1 MKSKVLLKGQ
11 ALEEYNK
18 LKDNIEDEKL
28 KGITSSENQSLFNS
42 IKTKTDWL
50 KDNPLAGEV
59 IKKSD
64 IPKNLDVDNLFK
76 LRLSGFWRMLYTIR
90 RESIEIFCFILVIES
105 HPDYNKRFRKRK
117 KNYK

>member
-11 ALEEYNK
+11 ALDEFNK
-18 LKDNIEDEKL
+18 LKIIIEEEKT
-28 KGITSSENQSLFNS
+28 KGVTSSENQTLFNS
-42 IKTKTDWL
+42 IKTKTNWL

-59 IKKSD
+59 IKKND

-105 HPDYNKRFRKRK
+105 HTDYNKRFKKKK